1 MARLRGTPWSFV
13 VGIWL
18 LATAS
23 SAWAV
28 TWTSG
33 DIGAVQAS
41 GSYTQNGSTFTVT
54 GSGADIWGTA
64 DQFQFVSTPLTGD
77 GSITARVVSQTNTNP
92 WAKAGVMIRES
103 LAAGS
108 TYAAVE
114 VTPAEGVSLQ
124 DRTLT
129 NSSALST
136 LGPFAKAPYWV
147 RVVRAGNTFSGY
159 SSADGVTWKLI
170 GTATITMAS
179 QVFMGMAVCAH
190 NNPALSTAVF
200 DNVTV
205 VSGTAPP
212 PDTQAPTVPTGLAAS
227 NVTSSGATLT
237 WSASTDLPNPGG
249 AGVGGYFLY
258 RNGNTTT
265 PVATVTSGTTFNDT
279 GLAAATTYTYQVAA
293 FDKASPANVSAPSS
307 AISLTTQSAGTTVWT
322 SGDVGAVQTSGT
334 YTQNGGTFTVQGS
347 GADIWGTADEF
358 QFVSTPL
365 VGDGSITARVVS
377 QTNTNAW
384 AKAGVMIRESRAA
397 GSTYTAVEVTPAE
410 GVTMQDRTLT
420 NSSAL
425 STLGPFTGAP
435 YWVRVV
441 RAGNTFSGYSSAD
454 GVTWKL
460 ITTTTIT
467 MASQVFMGLAVCS
480 HNDGTLGTAVFDNVT
495 AVSGTAPPA
504 DTQAPTVPTGL
515 SATNVTST
523 GLALSWTASTDL
535 PNPGGSGVKGYFVY
549 RNGNT
554 TTPIATV
561 NSATLFTDTGLSPA
575 TTYTYQVA
583 AFDNATPANVSA
595 PSSALSVTTQSGSGT
610 TAWTGGDVGTVGAA
624 GSFTQSGGTF
634 TVKGSGADIWG
645 TADEFQFVSAPLVG
659 DGMITARVVSQ
670 TNTNAWAKA
679 GVMIRETLE
688 AGSAYAAV
696 EVTPAE
702 GTSYQARTVT
712 NGSAVSTLGPFV
724 TAPYW
729 VRVVRTGSTFS
740 GYTSADG
747 VTWKLVGNYTITM
760 ATQVYAG
767 LVVSSHNDGVL
778 STVVFDNVSAPAAN
792 PNAVAV
798 TPRNASLTL
807 SQSQQFNV
815 TAAGGGPFAWS
826 VDGIAGGNATVGT
839 ISSTGLYV
847 PPSSPGTHTVKVT
860 STVQSTNFATAA
872 VAVTDLAGI
881 YTYHLDLARTGL
893 NAHEFA
899 LTPATARSPNFGKRW
914 SCTLDGDIYAQPLY
928 VANLAIGGGTHNVLF
943 VVTMHDSVYAMDA
956 DNPGCVTYW
965 HVSFLGTGITTVSP
979 TDVAC
984 DDVLGEYGVT
994 GTPVIDPAS
1003 RTIYLVSKTK
1013 ENGVFVQRLH
1023 AMSIQTGAEQA
1034 GSPVVI
1040 QGSVPRGTGTVTFN
1054 PQFENQ
1060 RGGLVLSN
1068 GGLYITWASHCDHNT
1083 YYGWVMRYDATS
1095 LSRTAVFNSTP
1106 DGSAGGIWMAGGAP
1120 AVDST
1125 GSLFFSTGNGTFD
1138 DTTGLVPP
1146 AAPKND
1152 FGESFLKLD
1161 PASLAVAD
1169 FYTPSQEATWSNQDL
1184 DIASSGVL
1192 VLPDGAGPSAH
1203 PNVLI
1208 GSDKQGH
1215 LWMIDRTQMSR
1226 FSSTSDNVVQF
1237 LTVPTGCA
1245 DECMFSSPALWNNTV
1260 YLGLGFGHVTAL
1272 TLSGGLIPAG
1282 TGNVAAPSSQSVDKY
1297 GFPGPTPMI
1306 SASPTGN
1313 GVVWVL
1319 DNRTNGTGSTP
1330 VTGPAVLRAY
1340 DALDLSKTLY
1350 DSSAASD
1357 AAGNAI
1363 KFTVP
1368 MVANGHVYVGGRSV
1382 LTVYGLAP

>member
-1 MARLRGTPWSFV
+1 M
-13 VGIWL
+13 

-41 GSYTQNGSTFTVT
+41 GSYTQNGSTFTVM

-103 LAAGS
+103 LSAGS

-136 LGPFAKAPYWV
+136 LGPFTKAPYWV

-170 GTATITMAS
+170 GTASITMAS

-227 NVTSSGATLT
+227 NVTATGATLS
-237 WSASTDLPNPGG
+237 WAASTDLPNPGG
-249 AGVGGYFLY
+249 AGVGGYFVY

-265 PVATVTSGTTFNDT
+265 PVGTITSGTSFTDSALT
-279 GLAAATTYTYQVAA
+279 AATTYTYQVAA
-293 FDKASPANVSAPSS
+293 FDKASPANVSAPST
-307 AISLTTQSAGTTVWT
+307 AISVTTQAAGTTVWT
-322 SGDVGAVQTSGT
+322 SGDVGAVQASGT
-334 YTQNGGTFTVQGS
+334 YTQNGSTFTVQGS
-347 GADIWGTADEF
+347 GADIWGTADQF

-365 VGDGSITARVVS
+365 TGDGSITARVVS

-384 AKAGVMIRESRAA
+384 AKAGVMIRETRAA

-410 GVTMQDRTLT
+410 GVAMQDRTLT

-425 STLGPFTGAP
+425 STVGPFTKAP

-441 RAGNTFSGYSSAD
+441 RSGNTFSGFSSAD

-460 ITTTTIT
+460 VTTTTIT
-467 MASQVFMGLAVCS
+467 MASQVFMGMAVCA
-480 HNDGTLGTAVFDNVT
+480 HNNGVLSTVVFDNV
-495 AVSGTAPPA
+495 AVVSGTAPPA

-515 SATNVTST
+515 TATNVTAT
-523 GLALSWTASTDL
+523 GIALSWTASTDL
-535 PNPGGSGVKGYFVY
+535 PNPGGTGVGGYFVY

-554 TTPIATV
+554 TTPVGTV
-561 NSATLFTDTGLSPA
+561 TSGTSFTDSALTAA

-583 AFDNATPANVSA
+583 AFDKATPANVSA
-595 PSSALSVTTQSGSGT
+595 PSSVLSVTTQSGGGT
-610 TAWTGGDVGTVGAA
+610 PTWTGGDVGAVAAA

-634 TVKGSGADIWG
+634 TVKGSGADIFG
-645 TADEFQFVSAPLVG
+645 TADEFQFVSAPLLG

-670 TNTNAWAKA
+670 TNTNVWAKA

-688 AGSAYAAV
+688 AGSKYAAV

-702 GTSYQARTVT
+702 GIAYQARTVT
-712 NGSAVSTLGPFV
+712 NGSAVSTLGPFL

-729 VRVVRTGSTFS
+729 VRVVRAGSTFS

-747 VTWKLVGNYTITM
+747 VTWKLVGTYTITM

-767 LVVSSHNDGVL
+767 LIVSSHNNGVL
-778 STVVFDNVSAPAAN
+778 STAVFDNVSAPAAN

-798 TPRNASLTL
+798 TPRNAALTL
-807 SQSQQFNV
+807 TQSQQFNV
-815 TAAGGGPFAWS
+815 SASGGGPFTWS
-826 VDGIAGGNATVGT
+826 VDGINGGNGTVGT
-839 ISSTGLYV
+839 ISATGLYV
-847 PPSSPGTHTVKVT
+847 PPATAGAHTVKAAVT
-860 STVQSTNFATAA
+860 AQPANFATAA
-872 VAVTDLAGI
+872 VAVTDLAGV
-881 YTYHLDLARTGL
+881 YTYHMDLARTGL
-893 NAHEFA
+893 NTHEYA
-899 LTPATARSPNFGKRW
+899 LTPATARSPTFGRRW
-914 SCTLDGDIYAQPLY
+914 SCAVDGDIYAQPLY
-928 VANLAIGGGTHNVLF
+928 VANLAIGGGTHNVVF
-943 VVTMHDSVYAMDA
+943 IVTMHDSVYALDA
-956 DNPGCVTYW
+956 DSPGCVTYW
-965 HVSFLGTGITTVSP
+965 HVSFLGTGITTVSE
-979 TDVAC
+979 TDTSC
-984 DDVLGEYGVT
+984 DDVPGEYGIT

-1013 ENGVFVQRLH
+1013 ENGVFFQRLH
-1023 AMSIQTGAEQA
+1023 ALNIQTGAEQA

-1040 QGSVPRGTGTVTFN
+1040 QGSVPRTGGTVAFN
-1054 PQFENQ
+1054 PLFQNQ

-1068 GGLYITWASHCDHNT
+1068 GAVYIIWSSHCDHNT
-1083 YYGWVMRYDATS
+1083 WYGWMMRYDATS
-1095 LSRTAVFNSTP
+1095 LAQTAVFNSTP

-1138 DTTGLVPP
+1138 DTSGVVPP
-1146 AAPKND
+1146 ASPKND
-1152 FGESFLKLD
+1152 FGMSFLKLN
-1161 PASLAVAD
+1161 PTSLTVED
-1169 FYTPSQEATWSNQDL
+1169 FYTPSQEAAWSNADL
-1184 DIASSGVL
+1184 DIASSGVV
-1192 VLPDGAGPSAH
+1192 VLPDGAGPTGH
-1203 PNVLI
+1203 PNVLV

-1237 LTVPTGCA
+1237 LTVPPGCGE
-1245 DECMFSSPALWNNTV
+1245 ECMFSTPALWNNTI
-1260 YLGLGFGHVTAL
+1260 YLGLGFGNVSAFP
-1272 TLSGGLIPAG
+1272 LSGGLIPAG
-1282 TGNVAAPSSQSVDKY
+1282 TGNVATPSSRSVEKY

-1306 SASPTGN
+1306 SAAATSN
-1313 GVVWVL
+1313 GVVWTL
-1319 DNRTNGTGSTP
+1319 DNRTNGTGSAP

-1350 DSSAASD
+1350 DSSATSD
-1357 AAGNAI
+1357 TPGNAI

-1368 MVANGHVYVGGRSV
+1368 MIANGHVYVGGRSK